1 MQDLQVDKR
10 NSNNSFSSK
19 RTSLR
24 ISTATINS
32 DTAIPPPVHF
42 TTTINDPPMPVR
54 RNSSRSK
61 YYQRSI
67 KNLNYPFETKS
78 INLDENYSLLDNLS
92 LYDKIFNADS
102 FNNVDVN
109 GNNQKEKEKEKEKE
123 NKNIAGNM
131 EELKHLNPL
140 LNPYDTSWVPEPYSS
155 SPILSK
161 FSLLDSNKSNLSSNL
176 DNNNNNTNNRKKV
189 RFITHSSNLS
199 QIDES
204 QVDESQESQI
214 DESQLQYASSSGS
227 EDNNYV
233 NNDLNASEKGEEYK
247 SNKLNSWKKLWEMPW
262 RDVETK
268 KITKKFWLTFLLIIF
283 LILIAVIIGICLR
296 SKSIHQMLPNNAK
309 QK

>member
-78 INLDENYSLLDNLS
+78 INLDENYSLLDNLT
-92 LYDKIFNADS
+92 
-102 FNNVDVN
+102 
-109 GNNQKEKEKEKEKE
+109 
-123 NKNIAGNM
+123 GNM

-161 FSLLDSNKSNLSSNL
+161 FSLLDSNKI
-176 DNNNNNTNNRKKV
+176 

-262 RDVETK
+262 RDIETK
-268 KITKKFWLTFLLIIF
+268 KFTKKF
-283 LILIAVIIGICLR
+283 C
-296 SKSIHQMLPNNAK
+296 KSIHQMLPNNAK